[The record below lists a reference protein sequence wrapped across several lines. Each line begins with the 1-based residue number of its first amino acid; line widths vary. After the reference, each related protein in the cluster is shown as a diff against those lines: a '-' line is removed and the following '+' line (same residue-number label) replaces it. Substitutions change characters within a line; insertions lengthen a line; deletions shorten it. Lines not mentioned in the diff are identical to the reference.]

1 MWRGW
6 KPHLPEADGL
16 DSHSQGVCQMPGS
29 PERDRPRKTGA
40 DKART
45 LHLWRGRKGALPRG
59 RIRGAGGP
67 LAVPANR
74 RTGESENRVELCAR
88 NPADDGGR
96 MKAALEQFADYLALE
111 RGLSRNT
118 LLAYGH
124 DMEEFAE
131 FLSGRG
137 IRSPGEVRREDILE
151 YLTRRK
157 EEGLSTRS
165 LARKLVT
172 LKVFFRYLSTEG
184 GLARDPTEAMDSP
197 HLWKLLPPTL
207 SEEEVERLL
216 DAPDA
221 ASVQGLR
228 DRAWLETFYAT
239 GLRVS
244 ELAGLKLQNLHLEE
258 GYVRVVGKGNKERV
272 VPIGGK
278 ATEAVRA
285 WLERGRPQWLGADGE
300 RRAQGA
306 VFLTKHGRG
315 IDRTQLWRL
324 VTGYAKAAGIQKKI
338 SPHTL
343 RHSFASH
350 LLSHGASLRV
360 IQEMLGH
367 ADISTTQIYT
377 HVDQDRLVNIHRQ
390 FHPRA

>member
-1 MWRGW
+1 
-6 KPHLPEADGL
+6 
-16 DSHSQGVCQMPGS
+16 
-29 PERDRPRKTGA
+29 
-40 DKART
+40 
-45 LHLWRGRKGALPRG
+45 
-59 RIRGAGGP
+59 
-67 LAVPANR
+67 
-74 RTGESENRVELCAR
+74 
-88 NPADDGGR
+88 

-118 LLAYGH
+118 LEAYGH
-124 DMEEFAE
+124 DMAEFAE
-131 FLSGRG
+131 FLGERG
-137 IRSPGEVRREDILE
+137 VRGPGEVRREDILD
-151 YLTRRK
+151 YLAKRK

-172 LKVFFRYLSTEG
+172 LKVFFRYLSAEG
-184 GLARDPTEAMDSP
+184 GLARNPTEAMDSP
-197 HLWKLLPPTL
+197 RLWKLLPPTL
-207 SEEEVERLL
+207 GEEEVDRLL
-216 DAPDA
+216 EAPDA

-278 ATEAVRA
+278 AVAAVRA
-285 WLERGRPQWLGADGE
+285 WLERGRPQWLGAEGE
-300 RRAQGA
+300 RKAQGA

-315 IDRTQLWRL
+315 MDRTQLWRL

-350 LLSHGASLRV
+350 LLAHGASLRV

-377 HVDQDRLVNIHRQ
+377 HVDQDRLVGIHRQ